1 METDIEVIGALDQPI
16 PLPIQDALDEVD
28 RLVDL
33 AVQMGGTDMLLDEAT
48 SYLQQTRISGLAL
61 CKLLYKIQSI
71 WAEGDFME
79 IASSRLGLSSTTI
92 NRYISIWSVYE
103 LKQIPAELS
112 NNFLQKPLRSQIPVA
127 KLIEQGYTPSQEQ
140 WQQLANSPDLS
151 TTAKLVRDIKQTE
164 PRKSAMLLFIDQR
177 GNLTACQDGKI
188 VDLGWLN
195 VAMMEDDLA
204 AKAIKRIVNDA
215 RILKKNG

>member
-16 PLPIQDALDEVD
+16 PLPIQEALDEVD
-28 RLVDL
+28 RQVAL
-33 AVQMGGTDMLLDEAT
+33 AIQIGGVDMLLDDAA

-61 CKLLYKIQSI
+61 CKLLYNIQKM
-71 WAEGDFME
+71 WEEDDFME

-92 NRYISIWSVYE
+92 NRYISIWSIYE

-112 NNFLQKPLRSQIPVA
+112 NSFLQKPLRSQIPVA
-127 KLIEQGYTPSQEQ
+127 KLIEQGYTPSQDQ

-164 PRKSAMLLFIDQR
+164 PRKSAMMLFIDSH

-195 VAMMEDDLA
+195 VAMLEDELT
-204 AKAIKRIVNDA
+204 AKAIKRIVSDS
-215 RILKKNG
+215 RIMEKQ